1 MVLRTVLLCC
11 ECLLPFLFRR
21 GLTVNYR
28 ANGFAGTI
36 AGVVL
41 EGPKK
46 HMIHSADLLSAN
58 ETEALEED
66 FPMLFVVS
74 AKSAEGLKQYLW
86 KYLDFCR
93 REPTSNFRSI
103 CYTTCLGREHYR
115 YRFACVVSNM
125 GNLMKVLEDHLDPM
139 SSRASSYP
147 VTTACR
153 IAFAFPGQG
162 THYQAM
168 ASGLIARYPGFKD
181 ILDSSA
187 SAASML
193 SGYPISSFLVDTE
206 TPSYDLT
213 TDTSQDVAQICI
225 FVYQYSIC
233 TWLKQLSIE
242 PQAVLGHS
250 LGEIA
255 AAGAYDIVFIDG
267 YRFSIENLNSDWG
280 CSTVR
285 NWP

>member
-1 MVLRTVLLCC
+1 M
-11 ECLLPFLFRR
+11 
-21 GLTVNYR
+21 
-28 ANGFAGTI
+28 
-36 AGVVL
+36 L
-41 EGPKK
+41 EDPKELV
-46 HMIHSADLLSAN
+46 IHGADLLSEN

-74 AKSAEGLKQYLW
+74 AKSTEALKQYLW

-93 REPTSNFRSI
+93 TAPTTNFRSI

-125 GNLMKVLEDHLDPM
+125 ENLIKVLEDRLDSM
-139 SSRASSYP
+139 SSRASSNL
-147 VTTACR
+147 TAAACR

-162 THYQAM
+162 SHYQGM
-168 ASGLIARYPGFKD
+168 ASDLISRYPGFKD
-181 ILDSSA
+181 ILDSAA

-193 SGYPISSFLVDTE
+193 SGFPISSFLVDAE
-206 TPSYDLT
+206 TSTCDLT
-213 TDTSQDVAQICI
+213 IDNSQIAQICI

-233 TWLKQLSIE
+233 TWLKQLGIE

-255 AAGAYDIVFIDG
+255 AAGACDIIFFHCRLPI
-267 YRFSIENLNSDWG
+267 YFESLNSDWG
-280 CSTVR
+280 CSTLR

>member
-1 MVLRTVLLCC
+1 VSV
-11 ECLLPFLFRR
+11 LPFLLE
-21 GLTVNYR
+21 GSDCYCS
-28 ANGFAGTI
+28 ANGFAGTV

-41 EGPKK
+41 EDPKK
-46 HMIHSADLLSAN
+46 PMIHSADLLSAYG
-58 ETEALEED
+58 TEALEE

-74 AKSAEGLKQYLW
+74 AKSAEALRQYLW

-93 REPTSNFRSI
+93 TAPTSNFRSI

-125 GNLMKVLEDHLDPM
+125 GNLIKVLKDRIDSM
-139 SSRASSYP
+139 SSRASSSP
-147 VTTACR
+147 AACR

-162 THYQAM
+162 SHYQAM
-168 ASGLIARYPGFKD
+168 ASDLIARYPGFKV
-181 ILDSSA
+181 ILDSAA

-193 SGYPISSFLVDTE
+193 SGYPISSFLADAE
-206 TPSYDLT
+206 TSCDLT
-213 TDTSQDVAQICI
+213 IDNSQVAQICI

-233 TWLKQLSIE
+233 TWLKQLGIE

-255 AAGAYDIVFIDG
+255 AAGAYDIVFHFG
-267 YRFSIENLNSDWG
+267 YKIYLKVEQ
-280 CSTVR
+280 
-285 NWP
+285 

>member
-1 MVLRTVLLCC
+1 
-11 ECLLPFLFRR
+11 
-21 GLTVNYR
+21 
-28 ANGFAGTI
+28 
-36 AGVVL
+36 VL
-41 EGPKK
+41 EDPKK
-46 HMIHSADLLSAN
+46 HAIHSADLLSAN

-74 AKSAEGLKQYLW
+74 AKSAEALRQYLW

-93 REPTSNFRSI
+93 TAPTSNFRSI

-125 GNLMKVLEDHLDPM
+125 RNLIKVLEDHLDFM
-139 SSRASSYP
+139 SSRSTNSNPAAAY
-147 VTTACR
+147 R

-162 THYQAM
+162 SHYQAM
-168 ASGLIARYPGFKD
+168 ASDLISRYSGFRD
-181 ILDSSA
+181 ILDSAA

-193 SGYPISSFLVDTE
+193 SGYPISSFLVDAE
-206 TPSYDLT
+206 TSCDLAI
-213 TDTSQDVAQICI
+213 DNSQVAQICI

-233 TWLKQLSIE
+233 TWLKQLGIE

-255 AAGAYDIVFIDG
+255 AAGAYFHCRRQIL
-267 YRFSIENLNSDWG
+267 IES
-280 CSTVR
+280 
-285 NWP
+285 